1 MLVSYWKPLKRF
13 AMTTRT
19 RKITVDEFWEMADD
33 PGHRYELVDGELVDM
48 DGKPRHGRVTTRIGS
63 LLQNHVFDAELPL
76 DVGGSTGFVMSET
89 TLRFP
94 DVHVTS
100 WERLAEYDETIP
112 GWPRLAPDVAIE
124 VVSASNTPAALDRK
138 TAEYF
143 DGGSRAVW
151 IADPDPR
158 IVKIRRPGQPEQIF
172 GPDDVLI
179 GEPEIPGFLCP
190 VADIYAVLDRRA
202 SSATDAAQSGRP

>member
-1 MLVSYWKPLKRF
+1 M
-13 AMTTRT
+13 ATNT
-19 RKITVDEFWEMADD
+19 RKITVDDFEAMAAD

-48 DGKPRHGRVTTRIGS
+48 DGKPRHGAVTGEIYFLLRGHIGRNS
-63 LLQNHVFDAELPL
+63 LRFF
-76 DVGGSTGFVMSET
+76 VGVNTGFQMDPF

-100 WERLAEYDETIP
+100 WERLAQYDETAP
-112 GWPRLAPDVAIE
+112 GWPAFAPDVAIE

-143 DGGSRAVW
+143 AGGSQAVW

-158 IVKIRRPGQPEQIF
+158 TVKIRRPGQPERIF
-172 GPDDVLI
+172 GPGDVLS
-179 GEPEIPGFLCP
+179 GEPEIPGFTCA
-190 VADIYAVLDRRA
+190 VADIFAVLDRRRD
-202 SSATDAAQSGRP
+202 SGPEDA